1 MTPDELEAEVMTW
14 TDLTM
19 EEREEV
25 LAMCRAL
32 CDHAHRSHGSTGLTF
47 EVR

>member
-32 CDHAHRSHGSTGLTF
+32 CDHATTHGSTDLTF

>member
-1 MTPDELEAEVMTW
+1 MTPDELEVEVMTW

-32 CDHAHRSHGSTGLTF
+32 CDHAATHGSTDLTF
-47 EVR
+47 TVR